1 MDIKA
6 VREGLREAATSNIS
20 GLNGYSYGASM
31 MNIPAFFVADVELDY
46 GSAMAAPMETATFNC
61 RMLVS
66 KTDDSGGQDR
76 LDDFLAS
83 DGERSIKAAL
93 EADRTLDGICFEAFV
108 ASAEGPKVYTH
119 NGVDYLGCQF
129 RVQVT
134 GRGM

>member
-6 VREGLREAATSNIS
+6 VRTALREAATSNID
-20 GLNGYSYGASM
+20 GLNGYAYGAAM

-46 GSAMAAPMETATFNC
+46 GSALETGMETAMFNC

-66 KTDDSGGQDR
+66 RTDDSGGQER
-76 LDDFLAS
+76 IDDYMTS
-83 DGERSIKAAL
+83 DGEASVRAAL
-93 EADRTLDGICFEAFV
+93 ESDRTLAGACFEAHV
-108 ASAEGPKVYTH
+108 DSVEGPKVYVH

-134 GRGM
+134 GRGA

>member
-6 VREGLREAATSNIS
+6 VRTALREAATSNID

-31 MNIPAFFVADVELDY
+31 MNTPAFFVADVELDY
-46 GSAMAAPMETATFNC
+46 GSALESGMETAVFNC

-66 KTDDSGGQDR
+66 KTDDSGGQER
-76 LDDFLAS
+76 VDDYMAS
-83 DGERSIKAAL
+83 EGERSVRAAL
-93 EADRTLDGICFEAFV
+93 ESDRTLSGECFEV
-108 ASAEGPKVYTH
+108 HVDKAEGPKVYVH

-134 GRGM
+134 GRGV